1 MPRSV
6 APLFTPFTIRN
17 LTLPNRIVMAPMTRA
32 FSPGGVPGPDVA
44 AYYRRRAEHGVG
56 LIITEGTV
64 VPHPASSMNPAV
76 PNFFGSSA
84 LAGWTRVLADVH
96 EVGGTIMPQLW
107 HVGTFHKPGSEPNPD
122 AVPFGPSGLAKPG
135 EKIAEPPSEAEIADV
150 VEAYARAAASAR
162 QLGFDGIELH
172 GAHGYLIDQFF
183 WEGTNQRT
191 DRYGGSLAAR
201 GRFGVEVVGACR
213 RAVGPDFPIVFR
225 YSQWKLQDFNATLA
239 ETPEVLATF
248 LAPLAEAGVDV
259 FHCSTRR
266 FWQPAFDG
274 SNLTLAGWTKQL
286 TGKPV
291 IAVGSVGLDNDFV
304 AGLIERKTGRNSG
317 LERLVQMIDDGE
329 ADLVAIGR
337 ALLVDPAWAAKIRD
351 GRTQELVPFTPDATK
366 TLY

>member
-6 APLFTPFTIRN
+6 ESLFTPFTLRN

-32 FSPGGVPGPDVA
+32 FSPGGVPGTDVA
-44 AYYRRRAEHGVG
+44 AYYRRRAEYGVG

-76 PNFFGSSA
+76 PNFFGDAS
-84 LAGWTRVLADVH
+84 LAGWARVLSAVH
-96 EVGGTIMPQLW
+96 DAGGRIMPQLW
-107 HVGTFHKPGSEPNPD
+107 HVGTFHKPGSQPNPD
-122 AVPFGPSGLAKPG
+122 AVPFGPSGLTKPG
-135 EKIAEPPSEAEIADV
+135 EKIAEPPGQAEIAEV
-150 VEAYARAAASAR
+150 VDAYARAASSAR

-191 DRYGGSLAAR
+191 DQYGGSLAAR
-201 GRFGVEVVGACR
+201 GRFGFEVVRACR
-213 RAVGPDFPIVFR
+213 RAVGPDFPIVLR
-225 YSQWKLQDFNATLA
+225 YSQWKLQDFNAKLA
-239 ETPEVLATF
+239 ETPEELSTF
-248 LAPLAEAGVDV
+248 LTPLAEAGVDV

-274 SNLTLAGWTKQL
+274 SHLTLAGWTKKL

-304 AGLIERKTGRNSG
+304 AGLIERKTGHNSG
-317 LERLVQMIDDGE
+317 LERLVQMIDEGE

-351 GRTQELVPFTPDATK
+351 GRTEELVPFTPDATK
-366 TLY
+366 TVY

>member
-1 MPRSV
+1 
-6 APLFTPFTIRN
+6 
-17 LTLPNRIVMAPMTRA
+17 
-32 FSPGGVPGPDVA
+32 
-44 AYYRRRAEHGVG
+44 
-56 LIITEGTV
+56 
-64 VPHPASSMNPAV
+64 
-76 PNFFGSSA
+76 
-84 LAGWTRVLADVH
+84 
-96 EVGGTIMPQLW
+96 MPQLW

-150 VEAYARAAASAR
+150 VEAYATAAASAR
-162 QLGFDGIELH
+162 RLGFDGIELH

-191 DRYGGSLAAR
+191 DSYGGSLAAR

-213 RAVGPDFPIVFR
+213 RAVGPDFPIILR
-225 YSQWKLQDFNATLA
+225 YSQWKLQDFNARLA
-239 ETPEVLATF
+239 ETPEELATF
-248 LAPLAEAGVDV
+248 LAPLVDAGVDV

-274 SNLTLAGWTKQL
+274 SDLTLAGWTKKL

-304 AGLIERKTGRNSG
+304 AGLIERKTGHNSG

-329 ADLVAIGR
+329 TDLVAIGR

-351 GRTQELVPFTPDATK
+351 GRIAELVPFTPEATK